1 VELALQLEDDHS
13 VHLECAEILES
24 FKLYTDAALLYEK
37 GQDYEKAAKIY
48 LKIKNSRK
56 VDELTTSKGIN
67 GKDVLTQ
74 FAKIEETEGRYLKA
88 VDAYL
93 KAKDYLNAIRILL
106 DHIKNPGQAIE
117 IVKETKLIEGSKM
130 IAKFF
135 QKMNDTSSAIE
146 FLVLSKCNDEAF
158 RLASSTGQIDTYANV
173 LVERYKDE
181 KDEKALSDFQS
192 LAIFYEQNKNL
203 LKAGQ
208 FYCLAGQT
216 QKGVKLL
223 IQSASFNRNEEEALK
238 MAIDSVSKVKDDQV
252 VRYLID
258 YLIGEVDGIPK
269 DFKYLFKLYM
279 SLKQYK
285 EAAKTAVIIAREE
298 QNAGN
303 YRNAHDLIFGMCQEL
318 RKQKINISLEMQN
331 SLMLIHSYLL
341 AKVKVRLKKK

>member
-1 VELALQLEDDHS
+1 
-13 VHLECAEILES
+13 
-24 FKLYTDAALLYEK
+24 
-37 GQDYEKAAKIY
+37 
-48 LKIKNSRK
+48 
-56 VDELTTSKGIN
+56 
-67 GKDVLTQ
+67 
-74 FAKIEETEGRYLKA
+74 
-88 VDAYL
+88 
-93 KAKDYLNAIRILL
+93 
-106 DHIKNPGQAIE
+106 
-117 IVKETKLIEGSKM
+117 
-130 IAKFF
+130 
-135 QKMNDTSSAIE
+135 
-146 FLVLSKCNDEAF
+146 
-158 RLASSTGQIDTYANV
+158 
-173 LVERYKDE
+173 
-181 KDEKALSDFQS
+181 
-192 LAIFYEQNKNL
+192 
-203 LKAGQ
+203 
-208 FYCLAGQT
+208 
-216 QKGVKLL
+216 
-223 IQSASFNRNEEEALK
+223 